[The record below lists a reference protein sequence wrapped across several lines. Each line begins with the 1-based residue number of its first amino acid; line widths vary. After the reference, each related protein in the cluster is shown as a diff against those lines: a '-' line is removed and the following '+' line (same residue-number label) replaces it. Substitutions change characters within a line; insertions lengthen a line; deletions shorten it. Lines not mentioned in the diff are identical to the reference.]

1 MGVHLIVHGSWRNV
15 KRRGDGCENA
25 WVE

>member
-1 MGVHLIVHGSWRNV
+1 MGLPLIVHGSRRNV